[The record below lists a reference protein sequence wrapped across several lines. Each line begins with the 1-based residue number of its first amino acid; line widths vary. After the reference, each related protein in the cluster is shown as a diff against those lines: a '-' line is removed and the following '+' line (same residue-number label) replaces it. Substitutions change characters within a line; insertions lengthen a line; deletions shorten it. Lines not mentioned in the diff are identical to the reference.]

1 MRNLKDLKVKC
12 QKLEDEIKEKSNT
25 IAAMKEVE
33 DRNIN
38 NTEEDVSRSVEY
50 LSKSTQVS
58 NTSYTENTENKLDK
72 DTDNINMSSNN
83 LSNDIQMLV
92 NRRFDKIEENID
104 RIISRKLEEKVLE
117 STATKLTDAV
127 EQNRSYASSL
137 RASPEVVNNFES
149 IIRSTKNNEL
159 IQKKEREKRAAN
171 LKIYGINEESDE
183 QRDLKEHDNNFIN
196 SFLGVIGISLRPNQ
210 IIRLGKVSET
220 RKRPVKIVMNNSA
233 DKNSIMARLGNLKN
247 AVPIY
252 KSLSVRD
259 DYTIEERELIKEWV
273 MKADNKNKENNT
285 QAWKVRGTPKNG
297 LRLVKITKR
306 M

>member
-1 MRNLKDLKVKC
+1 MRDLKDLKVKC

-33 DRNIN
+33 ERNIN

-58 NTSYTENTENKLDK
+58 NTSYTSYNENKLDK
-72 DTDNINMSSNN
+72 DTDNINMSFNNN

-104 RIISRKLEEKVLE
+104 RIISRKLEEKVFE
-117 STATKLTDAV
+117 STVTKLTDAV

-137 RASPEVVNNFES
+137 RANPEVVNNFES

-159 IQKKEREKRAAN
+159 IQEKEREKRAA
-171 LKIYGINEESDE
+171 IYGINEESDE
-183 QRDLKEHDNNFIN
+183 QRDLKEHDNNFIY
-196 SFLGVIGISLRPNQ
+196 SFLDVIGISLRPNQ

-220 RKRPVKIVMNNSA
+220 GKRPVKIVMNNSA
-233 DKNSIMARLGNLKN
+233 DKDSIMARLGNLKN
-247 AVPIY
+247 AEPIY